1 MQDIP
6 LVTMLFIGVNLDFFV
21 ILLFLLQKYS
31 YKDNLI
37 GYELGMIIVFS
48 ISAFAGQIIQSFI
61 PEWSI
66 GLLGL
71 IPIYMGFKGE
81 DDDENNDDQ
90 HKSNK
95 GVMAVLLM
103 YLVSCGADNIA
114 VYVPVLATMTVTSIL
129 LTVLYFIVL
138 TAISLTLAYFF
149 GQIPIVKNIF
159 ERFGEPLSRIIY
171 IFIGIFVM
179 LDTGLFQQILNLF

>member
-1 MQDIP
+1 MQDIS

-21 ILLFLLQKYS
+21 ILLLLLQKYS

-81 DDDENNDDQ
+81 DDDENNNDQ

-95 GVMAVLLM
+95 GVMAVLLI

-129 LTVLYFIVL
+129 ITVLYFIIL
-138 TAISLTLAYFF
+138 TAISLTLAYSF
-149 GQIPIVKNIF
+149 GQIPIIKNLF

-171 IFIGIFVM
+171 ILIGIFVM
-179 LDTGLFQQILNLF
+179 FDTGLFQQIMNLF

>member
-1 MQDIP
+1 MQDLP

-37 GYELGMIIVFS
+37 GYELGMVIVFS
-48 ISAFAGQIIQSFI
+48 ISALAGQIIQSFI

-71 IPIYMGFKGE
+71 IPIYMGIKGE
-81 DDDENNDDQ
+81 DDDDKNDEKHQ
-90 HKSNK
+90 SNK
-95 GVMAVLLM
+95 GVIAVLLM

-114 VYVPVLATMTVTSIL
+114 VYVPVLATMPVTSIV
-129 LTVLYFIVL
+129 LTVIYFIFL
-138 TAISLTLAYFF
+138 TAVSLTLAYFF
-149 GQIPIVKNIF
+149 GQIPIIKNIF

-179 LDTGLFQQILNLF
+179 IDTGLFQQIMNLF

>member
-1 MQDIP
+1 MFISLITQPFLI
-6 LVTMLFIGVNLDFFV
+6 LFIYSKVY
-21 ILLFLLQKYS
+21 LFLLQKYS

-37 GYELGMIIVFS
+37 GYELGMVIVFS
-48 ISAFAGQIIQSFI
+48 ISALAGQIIQSFI

-71 IPIYMGFKGE
+71 IPIYMGIKGE
-81 DDDENNDDQ
+81 DDDDKNDEKHQ
-90 HKSNK
+90 SNK
-95 GVMAVLLM
+95 GVIAVLLM

-114 VYVPVLATMTVTSIL
+114 VYVPVLATMPVTSIV
-129 LTVLYFIVL
+129 LTVIYFIFL
-138 TAISLTLAYFF
+138 TAVSLTLAYFF
-149 GQIPIVKNIF
+149 GQIPIIKNIF

-179 LDTGLFQQILNLF
+179 IDTGLFQQIMNLF

>member
-129 LTVLYFIVL
+129 LTVLYFIIL

-149 GQIPIVKNIF
+149 GQIPIIKNLF

-179 LDTGLFQQILNLF
+179 LDTGLFQQIMNLF

>member
-71 IPIYMGFKGE
+71 IPIYIGFKGE

-129 LTVLYFIVL
+129 LTVLYFIIL

-149 GQIPIVKNIF
+149 GQIPIIKNLF

-179 LDTGLFQQILNLF
+179 LDTGLFQQIMNLF

>member
-81 DDDENNDDQ
+81 DDDGNNDDQ

-129 LTVLYFIVL
+129 LTVLYFIIL

>member
-1 MQDIP
+1 MQDLP

-37 GYELGMIIVFS
+37 GYELGMVIVFS
-48 ISAFAGQIIQSFI
+48 ISALAGQIIQSFI

-71 IPIYMGFKGE
+71 IPIYMGIKGE
-81 DDDENNDDQ
+81 DDDDNNNEKHQ
-90 HKSNK
+90 SNK
-95 GVMAVLLM
+95 GVIAVLLM

-114 VYVPVLATMTVTSIL
+114 VYVPVLATMPVTSIV
-129 LTVLYFIVL
+129 LTVIYFIFL
-138 TAISLTLAYFF
+138 TAVFLTLAYFF
-149 GQIPIVKNIF
+149 GQIPIIKNIF

-179 LDTGLFQQILNLF
+179 IDTGLFQQIMNLF

>member
-179 LDTGLFQQILNLF
+179 LDTGLFQQIMNLF

>member
-1 MQDIP
+1 MQDLP

-37 GYELGMIIVFS
+37 GYELGMVIVFS
-48 ISAFAGQIIQSFI
+48 ISALAGQIIQSFI

-71 IPIYMGFKGE
+71 IPIYMGIEGE
-81 DDDENNDDQ
+81 DDDDKNDEKHQ
-90 HKSNK
+90 SNK
-95 GVMAVLLM
+95 GVIAVLLM

-114 VYVPVLATMTVTSIL
+114 VYVPVLATMPVTSIV
-129 LTVLYFIVL
+129 LTVIYFIFL
-138 TAISLTLAYFF
+138 TAVSLTLAYFF
-149 GQIPIVKNIF
+149 GQIPIIKNIF

-179 LDTGLFQQILNLF
+179 IDTGLFQQIMNLF